1 MDISIRISKYPYL
14 LSTDK
19 EQDRI
24 SLLDVYFQTRH
35 QHLILLPSSVAQS
48 CRLYFF
54 FQAMIIKEALIEHS
68 ESNLVTVQ
76 ANF

>member
-1 MDISIRISKYPYL
+1 MYISRRDTNTLFYYPAVWPKAAA
-14 LSTDK
+14 ST
-19 EQDRI
+19 
-24 SLLDVYFQTRH
+24 
-35 QHLILLPSSVAQS
+35 
-48 CRLYFF
+48 F